1 MCWLLLCV
9 RLLWLSSFLEI
20 TRAKK
25 VCFLDPFEYEVETL
39 PNQHFLQDLGSGPS
53 GSGISIWDGTIF
65 SQSRYFI
72 LPNHSI
78 ICCSD
83 IWAKSEPNLVC
94 LSKNLS
100 KKRTFVTNPTHDK
113 SSFLHQNL
121 IHECMNAHF
130 SIIKAWT
137 NCIIWDRSP
146 FKSLILCS

>member
-53 GSGISIWDGTIF
+53 GSGISILDGTGF

-78 ICCSD
+78 IFCSD
-83 IWAKSEPNLVC
+83 IWAKSKPNLVC
-94 LSKNLS
+94 LSKIWVKNAPLWQ
-100 KKRTFVTNPTHDK
+100 NPIHDK
-113 SSFLHQNL
+113 SPFLHQNL